1 MEARLRPPRDVR
13 LPRATM
19 KRGGGRYFFH
29 LSLEPNRQRENT
41 LGANPH
47 AGVVSH
53 RIWIVPPSEAQAG
66 VGSHRIPLG
75 SARKTMLQCCL
86 LMSRPR
92 GR

>member
-1 MEARLRPPRDVR
+1 METRLRLPRDVR
-13 LPRATM
+13 PPRATM
-19 KRGGGRYFFH
+19 KREGGRCFFH
-29 LSLEPNRQRENT
+29 LSLEPNRQREKT

-86 LMSRPR
+86 LLSRPR